1 MCDGKGNEYN
11 TYDTFIYNEIHVVM
25 QIGKEK
31 KQLEE
36 KLAETLTAL
45 QDEED
50 KSKGLGKMKAKHEAS
65 ITDLEDR
72 LRNEERAR
80 QELEKEKRKLLA
92 EIAELKEQLLDAKQR
107 VSRCQMFTIHSQK
120 HCSKFPTGWL
130 TEPIWPG
137 GGVVFIFCLE
147 QVCVGVYP
155 KVFYYFLLRLK
166 NWKVCLRR
174 GNKMSTKVIPGKN
187 LSFLLSFWHP
197 CQCCRTRFYGEGGE
211 LAWGVLNCKL

>member
-1 MCDGKGNEYN
+1 MSTFLKTVSYLHVSFTQNEMHV
-11 TYDTFIYNEIHVVM
+11 FI
-25 QIGKEK
+25 QITKEK

-36 KLAETLTAL
+36 KLAETLTSL

-107 VSRCQMFTIHSQK
+107 VS
-120 HCSKFPTGWL
+120 
-130 TEPIWPG
+130 
-137 GGVVFIFCLE
+137 
-147 QVCVGVYP
+147 
-155 KVFYYFLLRLK
+155 
-166 NWKVCLRR
+166 
-174 GNKMSTKVIPGKN
+174 
-187 LSFLLSFWHP
+187 
-197 CQCCRTRFYGEGGE
+197 
-211 LAWGVLNCKL
+211 

>member
-1 MCDGKGNEYN
+1 M
-11 TYDTFIYNEIHVVM
+11 
-25 QIGKEK
+25 
-31 KQLEE
+31 
-36 KLAETLTAL
+36 AETLTAL

-107 VSRCQMFTIHSQK
+107 VSRCRIVTIHSHK

-130 TEPIWPG
+130 SEPIRTHLGKG
-137 GGVVFIFCLE
+137 GGGLF
-147 QVCVGVYP
+147 
-155 KVFYYFLLRLK
+155 
-166 NWKVCLRR
+166 
-174 GNKMSTKVIPGKN
+174 S
-187 LSFLLSFWHP
+187 SF
-197 CQCCRTRFYGEGGE
+197 
-211 LAWGVLNCKL
+211 V

>member
-1 MCDGKGNEYN
+1 M
-11 TYDTFIYNEIHVVM
+11 
-25 QIGKEK
+25 
-31 KQLEE
+31 
-36 KLAETLTAL
+36 AETLTAL

-107 VSRCQMFTIHSQK
+107 VSRYRMFTIHSQK

-130 TEPIWPG
+130 SEPIRTHMGRG
-137 GGVVFIFCLE
+137 GGCFHLVFRISICRCLSKLFIIF
-147 QVCVGVYP
+147 Y
-155 KVFYYFLLRLK
+155 
-166 NWKVCLRR
+166 
-174 GNKMSTKVIPGKN
+174 
-187 LSFLLSFWHP
+187 
-197 CQCCRTRFYGEGGE
+197 
-211 LAWGVLNCKL
+211 